1 MDKFFNAIST
11 VLNAVGT
18 ILMAIVIIGG
28 ALLGGLVA
36 WFILGAM
43 ESNLWVRMGGTIAA
57 GFISG
62 FLSWMLV
69 NIAALINLD

>member
-18 ILMAIVIIGG
+18 ILTAIVIVGG
-28 ALLGGLVA
+28 ALLGGVVA

-43 ESNLWVRMGGTIAA
+43 ESNLWVRICGTIAT

-62 FLSWMLV
+62 FLSWVLV
-69 NIAALINLD
+69 NIAAFINLD

>member
-1 MDKFFNAIST
+1 MDKFLNAISA

-18 ILMAIVIIGG
+18 VLIAVIIIGG
-28 ALLGGLVA
+28 ALLGGAVA

-43 ESNLWVRMGGTIAA
+43 ESSVWVRIGGTIAA

-62 FLSWMLV
+62 FLSWV
-69 NIAALINLD
+69 FINIAAFINLD